1 MRQVQLQD
9 AEEHFAALVAEA
21 EAGESLTI
29 VRDGKAVAQIIPF
42 PESHNPQA
50 ERKAALER
58 LDALMAKGYDMGV
71 AWNGRDE
78 LYDRDE

>member
-42 PESHNPQA
+42 PEKSD
-50 ERKAALER
+50 ELSDRDAAIRE
-58 LDALMAKGYDMGV
+58 LDLLLRQGLDLGGV
-71 AWNGRDE
+71 APTRDE
-78 LYDRDE
+78 MHDGR